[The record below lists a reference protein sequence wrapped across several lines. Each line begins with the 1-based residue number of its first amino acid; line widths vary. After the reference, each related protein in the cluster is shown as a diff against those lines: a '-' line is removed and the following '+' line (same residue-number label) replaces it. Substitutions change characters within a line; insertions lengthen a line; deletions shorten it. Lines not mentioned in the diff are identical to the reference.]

1 MNLRKELAILVS
13 LGLVLPIL
21 VSAVTIKNPLKYE
34 TFDKLVEAIINF
46 IFYLAL
52 TLSPLMIIVGA
63 FYFVT
68 AAGDV
73 KRVETGKKI
82 ITYTL
87 IGFVIILLAKGLIAA
102 LKAAIGVK

>member
-1 MNLRKELAILVS
+1 MNLRKKLASLVL

-21 VSAVTIKNPLKYE
+21 VLAVTIKNPLKYA

-46 IFYLAL
+46 IFTISMVLA
-52 TLSPLMIIVGA
+52 PLMIIVGA

-68 AAGDV
+68 AAGDI
-73 KRVETGKKI
+73 KRIETGKKI

-87 IGFVIILLAKGLIAA
+87 IGLTIVLLAKGLIAV
-102 LKAAIGVK
+102 LKQAIGVQ